1 MIEFAEIP
9 RCLREHY
16 FWDWNDRARTHSILP
31 WALTHELEGKD
42 VTEDAV
48 DDEARIFLADITG
61 DTFEY
66 AGYSMDR

>member
-9 RCLREHY
+9 RRLRERY
-16 FWDWNDRARTHSILP
+16 FWDWNDRARTHGILP
-31 WALTHELEGKD
+31 WALIHELESKD

-48 DDEARIFLADITG
+48 DDEARIFLANITG